1 MLNYIVGVL
10 EDLGTEDGFDVEGF
24 VEMMEA
30 FIPGFAELNR

>member
-10 EDLGTEDGFDVEGF
+10 EDIGTEDSFDVDGF

-30 FIPGFAELNR
+30 YIPGFSELNR